1 MTQVLQFTGLF
12 LLAFTL
18 VGAGMPGM
26 AMALFPLPVAVYW
39 ARGLQR
45 QSGILLVCAGLS
57 VLLATGSAVLAVMF
71 MVVAGTGV
79 LAGEMAVR
87 RWSFGQC
94 VALLTAVVFGF
105 LAVSQLAN
113 WAAVREEGIVF
124 VLARLEG
131 NPAAGE
137 VGPWMEAHY
146 DDMFFG
152 TLFGSVLAGMTL
164 FVAFFRRWLE
174 LKQVPAGLRGS
185 FAAMRPPE
193 WLVWAVIAVA
203 LLWFAE
209 QRWSH
214 DLLRAVT
221 WNSAIALAVLYALN
235 GFALVLYALQGLQA
249 SPLLA
254 YASVFGLLVLLPNT
268 LPMLAFTGLFDTWW
282 NLRQKVDRLASARR
296 AENEKNGTGAP

>member
-87 RWSFGQC
+87 QWSFGQA

-131 NPAAGE
+131 NPAAAE
-137 VGPWMEAHY
+137 IGPWMEAHY

-221 WNSAIALAVLYALN
+221 WNGAIALAVLYALN